1 MSDKDKIKELLNP
14 HLGHLPFLLKI
25 KKDEISIDDISILVD
40 YIKNKKNIISQ
51 LPKDLHSYKSYY
63 TLLKDIHFTEINYD
77 LVKFLKE
84 NLTSISKK
92 IFLELIESEDVK
104 QKLKI
109 IMDNTEMRKSFLKF
123 SSRIKY
129 PNFALKY
136 LDAVI
141 NETQII
147 NSLDDSETKLIQL
160 HDYDEQAHLLPSS
173 WCILKRD
180 TFYSH
185 LRCQRIFLFKFEN
198 KIYGVNVDKHYDD
211 IINFQDSKNNTL
223 SIYNNTQLTQEA
235 KKELIKLNLFGKSK
249 QSSISN
255 VDDDKYLWQKIL
267 KSALTRLKR
276 FYNFIFPN
284 RFFGND

>member
-40 YIKNKKNIISQ
+40 YIKNKKMIISQ
-51 LPKDLHSYKSYY
+51 LPKELHSYKSYY
-63 TLLKDIHFTEINYD
+63 TLLKDIYFTEINYE

-84 NLTSISKK
+84 NLTSDSKK
-92 IFLELIESEDVK
+92 IFLNLIESEDIK
-104 QKLKI
+104 KKLKI
-109 IMDNTEMRKSFLKF
+109 IMNNDEMRNSFLKF

-147 NSLDDSETKLIQL
+147 NSLDDSDTKLIEL
-160 HDYDEQAHLLPSS
+160 YDYDEQAHLLPSS

-185 LRCQRIFLFKFEN
+185 LRYQRIFLLKFEN
-198 KIYGVNVDKHYDD
+198 KIYGVNVDKYYNE
-211 IINFQDSKNNTL
+211 IINFQDSMNNRVSNYTNPDL
-223 SIYNNTQLTQEA
+223 YKVAN
-235 KKELIKLNLFGKSK
+235 KELIKLSIFGKSK
-249 QSSISN
+249 ENPISNSN

-267 KSALTRLKR
+267 TSTLTKLKR
-276 FYNFIFPN
+276 FYNLI
-284 RFFGND
+284 RLI

>member
-173 WCILKRD
+173 WCILQRD

-211 IINFQDSKNNTL
+211 IIDFQDSKNNTL
-223 SIYNNTQLTQEA
+223 SIYKNTQLTQEA

-267 KSALTRLKR
+267 TSALTRLKR
-276 FYNFIFPN
+276 FYNFI
-284 RFFGND
+284 RFI